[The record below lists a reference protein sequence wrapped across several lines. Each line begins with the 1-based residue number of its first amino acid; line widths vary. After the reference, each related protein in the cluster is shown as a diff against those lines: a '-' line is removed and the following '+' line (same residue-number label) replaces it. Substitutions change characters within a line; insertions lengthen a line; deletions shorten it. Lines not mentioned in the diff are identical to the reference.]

1 MLLVFSEILSNNWS
15 FSSHVLIICRKFHQ
29 QVHQKIISSSLLSDQ
44 PAVSA
49 ILGILREREQ
59 PAVHGQLRGR
69 CELAANY
76 AVAGGE
82 YGRVLTISS
91 VPWLNSRIAVHAHAK
106 GLPRTLQRK
115 THMIPFAQVSSD
127 AKITPE
133 MHAVETQ

>member
-1 MLLVFSEILSNNWS
+1 VINQRLVPSWES
-15 FSSHVLIICRKFHQ
+15 FVSVSSRLCT
-29 QVHQKIISSSLLSDQ
+29 
-44 PAVSA
+44 
-49 ILGILREREQ
+49 
-59 PAVHGQLRGR
+59 
-69 CELAANY
+69 ANY
-76 AVAGGE
+76 WAGGE

>member
-1 MLLVFSEILSNNWS
+1 VINQRLVPSWES
-15 FSSHVLIICRKFHQ
+15 F
-29 QVHQKIISSSLLSDQ
+29 
-44 PAVSA
+44 VSA
-49 ILGILREREQ
+49 SSRRS
-59 PAVHGQLRGR
+59 
-69 CELAANY
+69 AANY
-76 AVAGGE
+76 ATAGGE